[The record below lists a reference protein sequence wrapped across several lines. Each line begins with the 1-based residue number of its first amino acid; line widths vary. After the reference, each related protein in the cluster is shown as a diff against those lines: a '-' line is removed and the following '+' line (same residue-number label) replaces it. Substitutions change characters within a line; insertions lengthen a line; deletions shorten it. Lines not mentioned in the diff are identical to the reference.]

1 MKPGAVRRYFT
12 VVGVILVALIG
23 LGVWLK
29 PPLEKIRES
38 VETGLTEYARTK
50 TAAGETLPAISH
62 QESKDWIIAVS
73 HTATVGDETFFCL
86 GGFKVTYC
94 DIP

>member
-1 MKPGAVRRYFT
+1 MKPEAVRRYFT
-12 VVGVILVALIG
+12 VVGIILAVLIG

-29 PPLEKIRES
+29 PAPETMREN

-50 TAAGETLPAISH
+50 AEAGETLPAISH

-73 HTATVGDETFFCL
+73 HTATVGDETFFCV

>member
-12 VVGVILVALIG
+12 VVGIILGVLLG

-29 PPLEKIRES
+29 PPLEQMREN

-50 TAAGETLPAISH
+50 ATAGETLPPISH
-62 QESKDWIIAVS
+62 QETKDWIIAVS
-73 HTATVGDETFFCL
+73 HTATVGDETFFCV

>member
-12 VVGVILVALIG
+12 VVGVILVVLIG

-29 PPLEKIRES
+29 PPQEKMREN

-50 TAAGETLPAISH
+50 AAAGETLPAISH

-73 HTATVGDETFFCL
+73 HTATVGDETFFCV